1 MLIKQTSIL
10 KDHQFVPDLWPSI
23 EILYSRTNHSNM
35 FADEL
40 KFFCIKQ
47 FDPDLDH
54 VTWIYT
60 VMITGIYP
68 LVATTVNMINIKQM
82 IHKVSGD
89 NTWYAVWPYDLGIHR
104 EYQL

>member
-1 MLIKQTSIL
+1 
-10 KDHQFVPDLWPSI
+10 
-23 EILYSRTNHSNM
+23 M

-47 FDPDLDH
+47 FDPDLNH

>member
-1 MLIKQTSIL
+1 
-10 KDHQFVPDLWPSI
+10 
-23 EILYSRTNHSNM
+23 M

-60 VMITGIYP
+60 VMITGTGIYS
-68 LVATTVNMINIKQM
+68 LVATTVNMINIKQV

-89 NTWYAVWPYDLGIHR
+89 NTWYEQFDHMTWESIGNINSRGKIGNYLFSDSLCV
-104 EYQL
+104 